1 VSGPTEGEGPIG
13 GAPRSRPAGDRFRRF
28 LHWLGAPSP
37 VVLETMRSVEVPPIT
52 ETKRRWS
59 QGDRAGAIEYAYQ
72 TTLSDVQR
80 AFHVRFRP
88 DWTNEEVL
96 IFGVTPEMVPIPD
109 FLERLLRLYE
119 PVRYGGAV
127 PPDAPCPDAL
137 LQSIYAHHDMWTLY
151 VEAVAQGTRMPPGV
165 RPAPVRPSGAR

>member
-1 VSGPTEGEGPIG
+1 MSAPPAPVPSGRVDRTGP
-13 GAPRSRPAGDRFRRF
+13 PRDRLRRF

-59 QGDRAGAIEYAYQ
+59 GGDRAGAISYAY
-72 TTLSDVQR
+72 TTVLLDMER
-80 AFHVRFRP
+80 AFHVHFRP
-88 DWTNEEVL
+88 DWTNEEILV
-96 IFGVTPEMVPIPD
+96 IGVTPEMVPIPE

-127 PPDAPCPDAL
+127 PSDAESPEGILA
-137 LQSIYAHHDMWTLY
+137 SIYAHHAMWTLY
-151 VEAVAQGTRMPPGV
+151 VEAIPHGASM
-165 RPAPVRPSGAR
+165 PSGLRPGPVPRPEAP